1 MTKKLKQSK
10 YAVPSRGLSGGEDFG
25 LIHLS
30 PEGYNLL
37 IELLEEKAQQSVGDV
52 KEIKN

>member
-1 MTKKLKQSK
+1 MIKKLKQSK
-10 YAVPSRGLSGGEDFG
+10 YCVPSRGLSSGEDFG

-37 IELLEEKAQQSVGDV
+37 VELLEEKAQRNLESGSGKQ
-52 KEIKN
+52 